1 MDKVRTEG
9 CVRMHVCMYV
19 CVCMYSCMDV
29 LMYVCLGEYFATK
42 EIIG

>member
-1 MDKVRTEG
+1 MHKVRTEG

-19 CVCMYSCMDV
+19 CVCMYTCMDV
-29 LMYVCLGEYFATK
+29 WMHVCLGEYFATK